1 MILCGHH
8 PESPHQTWQHC
19 VAIMEQKKKRPAGNG
34 EGVVPQAPATGLLHS
49 AGTLDWQQ
57 APPPALW
64 EPRGGDIEDSTAAGS
79 SPWNSVW
86 LGQTTAEGGNTED
99 LGGKRPL
106 RRGAGQSSIE
116 QIVHPPWQAVGTGN
130 QKHPVKH
137 ALRWMDAISCD
148 PRFWWLP
155 RGQRYGWEA
164 GMVDSHP
171 QVHHKGRRLQEAI
184 F

>member
-1 MILCGHH
+1 MGTTLRAPTKLGNIVLLL
-8 PESPHQTWQHC
+8 WNR
-19 VAIMEQKKKRPAGNG
+19 KKRGQLAMERAWFPRLPPRGSLIQ
-34 EGVVPQAPATGLLHS
+34 QAQ
-49 AGTLDWQQ
+49 DWQQ